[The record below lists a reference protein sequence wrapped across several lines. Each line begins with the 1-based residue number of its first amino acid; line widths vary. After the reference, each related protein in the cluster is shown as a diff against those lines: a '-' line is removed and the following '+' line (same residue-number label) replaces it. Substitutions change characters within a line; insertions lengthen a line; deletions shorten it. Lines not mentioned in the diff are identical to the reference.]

1 MTGPDAANTEPDAV
15 AWHSRYVD
23 HGDCGEYRLVLV
35 LVAMVGDDG
44 VTVARQTRPRTVKP
58 RRLSASNDRRD
69 DRTESTSEADP
80 ERG

>member
-15 AWHSRYVD
+15 ASHSRYVD
-23 HGDCGEYRLVLV
+23 HRDCGEHRLV